1 MSDLED
7 RLVELEIRVAL
18 QDDLLD
24 ELNHTIVKMRETLD
38 LQQEQLRLLYNKM
51 QQNQETHTEKPYSL
65 AEEVPPHY

>member
-51 QQNQETHTEKPYSL
+51 QQNQEAHTEKPYSL

>member
-24 ELNHTIVKMRETLD
+24 ELNHTIAKMRETLD

-51 QQNQETHTEKPYSL
+51 QQNQEAHTEKPYSL

>member
-24 ELNHTIVKMRETLD
+24 ELNHTIAKMRETLD
-38 LQQEQLRLLYNKM
+38 LQQEQLRLLYNKI